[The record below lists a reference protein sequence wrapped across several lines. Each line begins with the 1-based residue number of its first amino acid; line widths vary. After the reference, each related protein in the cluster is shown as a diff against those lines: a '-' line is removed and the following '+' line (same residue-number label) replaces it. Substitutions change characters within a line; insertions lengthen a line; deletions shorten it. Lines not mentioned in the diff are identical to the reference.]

1 MKKLLL
7 LLILS
12 FLSIQSFAGSCPDG
26 SEPVKSVSED
36 GSYFVYKCASNSNND
51 EQVVSS
57 EIQAKINILMKDSP
71 YEELSHD
78 VLNPD
83 RGFYND
89 LKNGN
94 LEYNYYNKRQAYQPF
109 VTAKDYIANNP
120 ITRIEDLRI
129 TAPIRKEWLVI
140 DKFYDREL
148 SAKYLEDLKEYFE
161 DARRHK
167 LKIIPRWNYTHPNQ
181 PFDRNHALYVSKKY
195 SNKQCQIGSCPW
207 KYQTA
212 EIEYM
217 KRHIQQIAPIVNQY
231 KDVISFVE
239 MGFIGAWG
247 EWQDD
252 KYGQPAAKFG
262 GKSGWWHPARAD
274 VVKTWLN
281 NTDDDV
287 YFALRYPSD
296 FIRSEIQE
304 LDGFTRVGL
313 HHDCPN
319 YQDDTYPRYNIV
331 AKNAPQGGEFCEIKA
346 SNNYSCQTMIK
357 YFETYQFDALRASW
371 PLKIFNGFMREGC
384 LNEIRN
390 RLGYRFVL
398 MGSSYTDGKLTFVIK
413 NKGFGK
419 SFKSRKLSVKVGDQI
434 IETKIDVKNWKPGNT
449 YLEYVDIGP
458 INSESV
464 CLEIEDEIRFA
475 NKSGNEI
482 ILNNKATGKCG
493 KDNEQTSLTA
503 KDSNDDIVVLKSN
516 KKVNLDGKKISKYQ
530 NGVTKSEVYYKDGKR
545 EGKFTTWYQSGEIK
559 SEINYKN
566 NLKENKG
573 TSWYVNGQKKAE
585 TNYKNGKKEGKS
597 SVWFQ
602 SGEIKSEIN
611 YKNNSREGKGTSWYV
626 NGQKNAETI
635 YKNGNKEGKSIA
647 WHDNGQIKLEES
659 YIDDKR
665 EGIRTTWYINGQKMY
680 EDNFTNGKLDG
691 KKTNWHDNGQI
702 KSEDNYQDGIRI

>member
-1 MKKLLL
+1 MQKLIL

-12 FLSIQSFAGSCPDG
+12 FFSTQGLSAACPDG
-26 SEPVKSVSED
+26 NEPIKTVSDD
-36 GSYFVYKCASNSNND
+36 GTYFLFKCTSDSNND

-231 KDVISFVE
+231 KDVISFIE

-252 KYGQPAAKFG
+252 KYGQPAGKFG
-262 GKSGWWHPARAD
+262 GKFGWWHPARTD

-287 YFALRYPSD
+287 YFALRYPGD
-296 FIRSEIQE
+296 FNKIIFQSEIQE
-304 LDGFTRVGL
+304 LDGLARVGL

-319 YQDDTYPRYNIV
+319 YHDDTYPRYNIV
-331 AKNAPQGGEFCEIKA
+331 AKDTPQGGEFCKIRA
-346 SNNYSCQTMIK
+346 LNNYSCQTMIK
-357 YFETYQFDALRASW
+357 YFETYQFDVLRASY
-371 PLKIFNGFMREGC
+371 PEDIFNGFQREGC

-419 SFKSRKLSVKVGDQI
+419 SFKSRKLSVKLGDRI

-449 YLEYVDIGP
+449 YLESVDIGSV
-458 INSESV
+458 NSESV
-464 CLEIEDEIRFA
+464 CLVIEDAIRFA
-475 NKSGNEI
+475 NISGNEI
-482 ILNNKATGKCG
+482 ILNNDVTGKC
-493 KDNEQTSLTA
+493 
-503 KDSNDDIVVLKSN
+503 SNL
-516 KKVNLDGKKISKYQ
+516 
-530 NGVTKSEVYYKDGKR
+530 
-545 EGKFTTWYQSGEIK
+545 
-559 SEINYKN
+559 
-566 NLKENKG
+566 
-573 TSWYVNGQKKAE
+573 
-585 TNYKNGKKEGKS
+585 
-597 SVWFQ
+597 
-602 SGEIKSEIN
+602 
-611 YKNNSREGKGTSWYV
+611 
-626 NGQKNAETI
+626 
-635 YKNGNKEGKSIA
+635 
-647 WHDNGQIKLEES
+647 
-659 YIDDKR
+659 
-665 EGIRTTWYINGQKMY
+665 
-680 EDNFTNGKLDG
+680 
-691 KKTNWHDNGQI
+691 
-702 KSEDNYQDGIRI
+702 